1 MVEYMI
7 QQMRR
12 SLHFWTA
19 YRPSYYSIVSVS
31 VEDNGYYCNDTNE
44 QRIYAEEGSL
54 SGPLIRAVNTIAA
67 ALKDEYPH
75 VRVSTLAYSFA
86 QEPPKQTKP
95 SSDVL
100 IRLAPI
106 DQNLGQPLEH
116 PTNAASLAQLKAW
129 GAVSDRIYIWGYMA
143 NYASYPQ
150 PTPVWYALGPTIKT
164 WVANGV
170 KGIFMEGVYG
180 TSGGDMDALKTFLV
194 GRLMWEPTLDP
205 DALIEQ
211 FLTGYFGPAAAPF
224 VRQYLDIFNASATE
238 CGCRVGVHEYW
249 SAHTTSYLFESLF
262 GWLMAKRG
270 WVQDCAAS
278 DAAGSHPGRGRV
290 AGRAVF
296 WA

>member
-1 MVEYMI
+1 MNATHNDNTTFGQLCWGNASMVEYMI

-129 GAVSDRIYIWGYMA
+129 GAVSDRIYIWGYM
-143 NYASYPQ
+143 
-150 PTPVWYALGPTIKT
+150 
-164 WVANGV
+164 
-170 KGIFMEGVYG
+170 
-180 TSGGDMDALKTFLV
+180 
-194 GRLMWEPTLDP
+194 
-205 DALIEQ
+205 
-211 FLTGYFGPAAAPF
+211 
-224 VRQYLDIFNASATE
+224 
-238 CGCRVGVHEYW
+238 
-249 SAHTTSYLFESLF
+249 
-262 GWLMAKRG
+262 
-270 WVQDCAAS
+270 
-278 DAAGSHPGRGRV
+278 
-290 AGRAVF
+290 
-296 WA
+296 